1 MSEEIMDNQIK
12 VDKDFLLKLS
22 KKIDDNFDFLNK
34 KINFQNPPKS
44 ISYKVETIQADVA
57 QIQQFSDE
65 IRPLLDKYGIQTAV
79 ITKV

>member
-1 MSEEIMDNQIK
+1 MDNQIK

-34 KINFQNPPKS
+34 KIGIINPPKI
-44 ISYKVETIQADVA
+44 ISYQVKTIQADVA